1 MLARSLSRSCA
12 HLQGRHPIHVLLLE
26 VVVQTSTELQG
37 QAGDLDLLPDLDES
51 GNGHGAGEL
60 DVRSEVGDVDR
71 VAARAGHHLS
81 TPGCRSQERDS
92 LSLSLWIAGP
102 PFPPL
107 VSLSVLLY
115 AIRAHSKPRA
125 RSSLLSSLSLV
136 SPLPRPQISGS
147 DGSLACEP
155 SCSCSWIGS
164 PLVLKT
170 LS

>member
-92 LSLSLWIAGP
+92 LSLSLDRWS
-102 PFPPL
+102 
-107 VSLSVLLY
+107 SLSALGVAVRITLRHPS
-115 AIRAHSKPRA
+115 AFKASRA
-125 RSSLLSSLSLV
+125 LLSSLV
-136 SPLPRPQISGS
+136 
-147 DGSLACEP
+147 SLARLSSAPTSDIRERWK
-155 SCSCSWIGS
+155 SC
-164 PLVLKT
+164 L
-170 LS
+170 

>member
-92 LSLSLWIAGP
+92 LSLSGSLVL
-102 PFPPL
+102 PFRPWCRCPYYSTPSERIQSLARAPL
-107 VSLSVLLY
+107 FSRLS
-115 AIRAHSKPRA
+115 
-125 RSSLLSSLSLV
+125 RSSLLCPDLRYPGAMEVLPV
-136 SPLPRPQISGS
+136 SPLALAHGS
-147 DGSLACEP
+147 DRL
-155 SCSCSWIGS
+155 SC
-164 PLVLKT
+164 
-170 LS
+170 